1 MAISGTSYSTAI
13 SSALTTSSSNKF
25 RQDEKNQSLDINLND
40 DNAPKREPSEFI
52 FRGELLDEL
61 NENNGFR
68 SKKDQTID
76 PANETAINNY
86 EENSTPT
93 EAVFIKQRGNILDAY
108 A

>member
-13 SSALTTSSSNKF
+13 SSALTSSNKF
-25 RQDEKNQSLDINLND
+25 RQDEKNQSLDINLSND
-40 DNAPKREPSEFI
+40 SAPKREPSEFI

-86 EENSTPT
+86 EENSIPT